1 MQFSYLV
8 TFTHPDPDAR
18 ISAGDLETMTTRIDA
33 TPNLR
38 RARLYT
44 PQRAED
50 YYTNDG
56 PSPIFALQLDFD
68 TLVVLEAS
76 IAADGHLQ
84 SIARSD
90 FPSLAACAVEQQVM
104 ARRPFPLVTPTPR
117 APTAPLPCPVPA
129 PHPAAPDTPAHCR

>member
-18 ISAGDLETMTTRIDA
+18 ISARDLETMTTRVDT

-44 PQRAED
+44 PQHAGD
-50 YYTNDG
+50 DYTNDG
-56 PSPIFALQLDFD
+56 PSPIFALHLDFD
-68 TLVVLEAS
+68 TLAALEAS
-76 IAADGHLQ
+76 IAADDHLQ
-84 SIARSD
+84 SIARRD

-104 ARRPFPLVTPTPR
+104 ARCPASSWSSIR
-117 APTAPLPCPVPA
+117 AVRKISTNGSPIPS
-129 PHPAAPDTPAHCR
+129 RIIRKS